1 MLRKFPLL
9 LLALMTPALAA
20 VKIQAVI
27 LDANTHREVY
37 GVNVFIDRSTIGT
50 ISGRN
55 GAFQLEVPADYANA
69 LVQFQHIS
77 YNVRRISLDSLQSLS
92 VIYLVPRV
100 IPLQDVEVIG
110 KSTINTI
117 DIQRDIPQ
125 SIKVLDAGKFDIRGY
140 VDAGDFLNIE
150 PAVQVQEE
158 LSGKKTLSIRGGNA
172 DDVIVLYNGVRMN
185 SPFDNVFDFSLIDLA
200 NLERFEVIKGSN
212 TSLYGPE
219 AFSGVINIVPQ
230 VQRDYMA
237 FAQYRMGTYNTEN
250 LNLQL
255 NKSLGPVVASYSFK
269 DASQVRHFI
278 DAVDESDQLQN
289 IQQHHN
295 ANLNFHIGPASTLN
309 AMYSRADLTYDN
321 GRDGETVAQKN
332 DVASLKYGGAI
343 GPLGDVNLLAAWKA
357 YDETQRLNYND
368 LDLNR
373 HIQDQSLQFDA
384 DKTVSGD
391 WLDLLLG
398 YSFRGAGVDFDDD
411 REQGGENIFHQATKI
426 DRRHHGVVAI
436 VKTHG
441 SAGQGFLQTF
451 NIDLSLRY
459 DSINDKVPEQK
470 EMPSSPELATNLTDQ
485 SWQAAHFKFAT
496 SLDGYRDD
504 LAFKAFLNYGANT
517 KFPTVVQRL
526 SVPFAEAALY
536 PDLTPE
542 RVRSLEVGA
551 ELFKEDRSSTVLDG
565 WHAEG
570 AVFRNYYTDK
580 FRPFYTPGVP
590 VVFYDNV
597 PIADIYGMEASFNV
611 YFLHKKIDLEFG
623 IANYDISEKSA
634 FPFKSELK
642 RTIDLSIDHAGFSLL
657 LHWFYESEQV
667 AWIRTFSGPFAE
679 VALEPFS
686 NLDVHLSKSFRFNRA
701 RFFINIS
708 GRNVLNTS
716 EVALQGLAIRDHRA
730 YLTVGAQF

>member
-1 MLRKFPLL
+1 MGRKLF
-9 LLALMTPALAA
+9 
-20 VKIQAVI
+20 
-27 LDANTHREVY
+27 
-37 GVNVFIDRSTIGT
+37 
-50 ISGRN
+50 
-55 GAFQLEVPADYANA
+55 
-69 LVQFQHIS
+69 
-77 YNVRRISLDSLQSLS
+77 
-92 VIYLVPRV
+92 
-100 IPLQDVEVIG
+100 
-110 KSTINTI
+110 
-117 DIQRDIPQ
+117 
-125 SIKVLDAGKFDIRGY
+125 
-140 VDAGDFLNIE
+140 
-150 PAVQVQEE
+150 
-158 LSGKKTLSIRGGNA
+158 
-172 DDVIVLYNGVRMN
+172 
-185 SPFDNVFDFSLIDLA
+185 
-200 NLERFEVIKGSN
+200 
-212 TSLYGPE
+212 GPE

-526 SVPFAEAALY
+526 SVPFA
-536 PDLTPE
+536 D
-542 RVRSLEVGA
+542 
-551 ELFKEDRSSTVLDG
+551 
-565 WHAEG
+565 

-686 NLDVHLSKSFRFNRA
+686 NLDVHLSKSFRFILYQYQRP
-701 RFFINIS
+701 
-708 GRNVLNTS
+708 
-716 EVALQGLAIRDHRA
+716 QCPQHK
-730 YLTVGAQF
+730 